1 MVRAK
6 ARVWRDSTM
15 KTVFYNAKIIRGGSI
30 ISGHAAIAD
39 GLVFKVGEGLPGEEF
54 KGWEQVD
61 LKGDYLSPGFIDT
74 HCHGGGGH
82 DFLDGSVEAIV
93 GAARAHME
101 HGTTTIAP
109 TSLSCADEDLFAF
122 FENYKKALL
131 VTERMPN
138 LMGIHLEGPFFSV
151 EQAGAQPPH
160 YLKNPTIE
168 YAEEV
173 LRRAEGNIIRWS
185 MAPELPGAMETGDW
199 LSEHGVMIS
208 IAHTDA
214 EYPVISEAVQHG
226 FTHMTHFYSG
236 MGMLRR
242 RNAFRVL
249 GAVECG
255 YLFDELNI
263 EIIADGMHL
272 PPELLKLILKCKPN
286 DKITLVTD
294 SMRGAGMPDGPSVLG
309 NMKDGVPVMLDG
321 GIAKLL
327 DLSAFAGS
335 VATTDRLVR
344 VMVKQ
349 AGLSVPEAVAMI
361 TENVARQYAIWDS
374 VGSIDPGKR
383 ADLVVFDD
391 NINVSRVYVRGNQV
405 V

>member
-1 MVRAK
+1 
-6 ARVWRDSTM
+6 M
-15 KTVFYNAKIIRGGSI
+15 KTVFYNAKIIRGAGILESRYVAV
-30 ISGHAAIAD
+30 SD
-39 GLVFKVGEGLPGEEF
+39 GLIYEVGEGAVSDKF
-54 KGWEQVD
+54 SGWEQVD
-61 LKGDYLSPGFIDT
+61 LKGAYLSPGFIDA

-82 DFLDGSVEAIV
+82 DFLDGTVEAIV

-122 FENYKKALL
+122 FENYKKACL

-173 LRRAEGNIIRWS
+173 LRRADGNIIRWS

-199 LSEHGVMIS
+199 LAERGVMIS

-214 EYPVISEAVQHG
+214 EYPVIAEAVQHG

-236 MGMLRR
+236 MSQMRR

-272 PPELLKLILKCKPN
+272 PPELLRLILKCKPH

-335 VATTDRLVR
+335 VATSDRLIR
-344 VMVKQ
+344 VMVQQ
-349 AGLSVPEAVAMI
+349 AGLTIPEAVAMMS
-361 TENVARQYAIWDS
+361 ENVAKQYGIYDKT
-374 VGSIDPGKR
+374 GSIDAGKR
-383 ADLVVFDD
+383 ADLVVFDED
-391 NINVSRVYVRGNQV
+391 INVSRVYVSGKRV

>member
-1 MVRAK
+1 MK
-6 ARVWRDSTM
+6 A
-15 KTVFYNAKIIRGGSI
+15 VFTNARIVRGGSI
-30 ISGHAAIAD
+30 INGYAAISD
-39 GLVFKVGEGLPGEEF
+39 GTVLEVGEGLPGGEYDSWTRE
-54 KGWEQVD
+54 D
-61 LKGDYLSPGFIDT
+61 LEGAYLSPGFIDA
-74 HCHGGGGH
+74 HCHGGGGY
-82 DFLDGSVEAIV
+82 DFLDGTVEAIV

-101 HGTTTIAP
+101 HGTTSIAP
-109 TSLSCADEDLFAF
+109 TSLACADEDLFAF
-122 FENYKKALL
+122 FENYKAAKK

-138 LMGIHLEGPFFSV
+138 LIGIHLEGPFFSV

-168 YAEEV
+168 YAEDV

-185 MAPELPGAMETGDW
+185 MAPELPGAMEVGDW
-199 LSEHGVMIS
+199 LSERGVMIS

-214 EYPVISEAVQHG
+214 EYPVIADAVQHG

-242 RNAFRVL
+242 KNAFRVL

-272 PPELLKLILKCKPN
+272 PPELLKLILKCKPHE
-286 DKITLVTD
+286 KISLVTD

-344 VMVKQ
+344 VMVQK
-349 AGLSVPEAVAMI
+349 AGLSIPEAVALL
-361 TENVARQYAIWDS
+361 TENVAKHYGIWEN

-391 NINVSRVYVRGNQV
+391 DINVSRVYVRGERV

>member
-1 MVRAK
+1 
-6 ARVWRDSTM
+6 M
-15 KTVFYNAKIIRGGSI
+15 KTVFYNAKLVKDRDVIDN
-30 ISGHAAIAD
+30 AYVCVAD
-39 GLVFKVGEGLPGEEF
+39 GLITETGIGAAEDKTEG
-54 KGWEQVD
+54 WIRRD
-61 LKGDYLSPGFIDT
+61 LKGAYLSPGFIDA
-74 HCHGGGGH
+74 HCHGGGGY
-82 DFLDGSVEAIV
+82 DFLDGSVEAII

-122 FENYKKALL
+122 FDNYKEAKKE
-131 VTERMPN
+131 TERMPN

-160 YLKNPTIE
+160 YLKNPSIE
-168 YAEEV
+168 YAEKV
-173 LRRAEGNIIRWS
+173 LAKAGDDIIRWS

-199 LSEHGVMIS
+199 LSRRGVLIS

-214 EYPVISEAVQHG
+214 EYPVIGEAVAHG

-272 PPELLKLILKCKPN
+272 PPELLRLILKCKPH

-335 VATTDRLVR
+335 VATSDRLIR
-344 VMVKQ
+344 VMVKD
-349 AGLSVPEAVAMI
+349 AGLSIAEAVAMM
-361 TENVARQYAIWDS
+361 TENVAKQYGIWDK
-374 VGSIDPGKR
+374 VGSIEPGKR
-383 ADLVVFDD
+383 ADMVVFDD
-391 NINVSRVYVRGNQV
+391 DINVSEVYVRGQRV
-405 V
+405 F

>member
-1 MVRAK
+1 
-6 ARVWRDSTM
+6 M
-15 KTVFYNAKIIRGGSI
+15 KTVLFNAKLVRSGEIIRGGYV
-30 ISGHAAIAD
+30 AFAD
-39 GLVFKVGEGLPGEEF
+39 GVITAVGEGKPGSEYEGCE
-54 KGWEQVD
+54 KVD
-61 LKGDYLSPGFIDT
+61 LEGAYLSPGFIDA
-74 HCHGGGGH
+74 HCHGGGGY
-82 DFLDGSVEAIV
+82 DFLDGTAEAII
-93 GAARAHME
+93 GAARAHMA

-122 FENYKKALL
+122 FDNYKKAKA
-131 VTERMPN
+131 VTENMPN

-168 YAEEV
+168 YAKEV
-173 LRRAEGNIIRWS
+173 LRRADGDIIRWS
-185 MAPELPGAMETGDW
+185 MAPELPGAMETGDY
-199 LSEHGVMIS
+199 LAERGVMIS

-242 RNAFRVL
+242 KNAFRVL

-272 PPELLKLILKCKPN
+272 PPELLRLILKCKPH
-286 DKITLVTD
+286 DKISLVTD

-335 VATTDRLVR
+335 VATSDRLIR
-344 VMVKQ
+344 VMVQQ
-349 AGLSVPEAVAMI
+349 AGLTIPEAVAMM
-361 TENVARQYAIWDS
+361 TENVARQYGIWDT

-383 ADLVVFDD
+383 ADMVVFDD
-391 NINVSRVYVRGNQV
+391 NINVSRVYVRGNRV

>member
-1 MVRAK
+1 MLIKGGNVLN
-6 ARVWRDSTM
+6 DSFNFE
-15 KTVFYNAKIIRGGSI
+15 KTDIKIIGDKI
-30 ISGHAAIAD
+30 ECICNECTD
-39 GLVFKVGEGLPGEEF
+39 EVV
-54 KGWEQVD
+54 VD
-61 LKGDYLSPGFIDT
+61 ATDCYVVPGFIDT
-74 HCHGGGGH
+74 HLHGAMGKTFIDPEEDTYEKFAGY
-82 DFLDGSVEAIV
+82 EAKN
-93 GAARAHME
+93 
-101 HGTTTIAP
+101 GTT
-109 TSLSCADEDLFAF
+109 SLVPALSAAKEEKLSNCVKNLARYVENPADGCAEI
-122 FENYKKALL
+122 
-131 VTERMPN
+131 V
-138 LMGIHLEGPFFSV
+138 GIHLEGPFFSV

-168 YAEEV
+168 YAEDV

-185 MAPELPGAMETGDW
+185 MAPELPGAMEVGDW
-199 LSEHGVMIS
+199 LSERGVMIS

-214 EYPVISEAVQHG
+214 EYPVIADAVQHG

-242 RNAFRVL
+242 EDAFRVL
-249 GAVECG
+249 GTVECG

-272 PPELLKLILKCKPN
+272 PPELLKLILKCKPHE
-286 DKITLVTD
+286 KISLVTD

-344 VMVKQ
+344 VMVQK
-349 AGLSVPEAVAMI
+349 AGLSIPEAVAML
-361 TENVARQYAIWDS
+361 TENVAKHYGIWEN

-391 NINVSRVYVRGNQV
+391 DINVSRVYVRGERV